1 MAEQTKLKPA
11 AVAAGEGRRL
21 HILGDGV
28 TCKLDGQA
36 TGGAFAVF
44 DVVVPPG
51 GGPPP
56 HIHHREDET
65 FLVVEGEIEFWVDGR
80 TFMAKAGT
88 WVFGPRGVPHR
99 FHNHGSH
106 EARMVIL
113 VTPAGIERFFEELS
127 REVPT
132 MPPDVAKVVAV
143 CAKHGIEILA
153 PEN

>member
-1 MAEQTKLKPA
+1 MGGTMKPV

-21 HILGDGV
+21 HILGDNV

-44 DVVVPPG
+44 EVIVPPD

-65 FLVVEGEIEFWVDGR
+65 IFIVEGEIEFWVDGR
-80 TFMAKAGT
+80 TFAAKAGT
-88 WVFGPRGVPHR
+88 WVFAPRGVPHR
-99 FHNHGSH
+99 FHNRGIH
-106 EARMVIL
+106 EAKMMIMA
-113 VTPAGIERFFEELS
+113 TPAGLERFFEEMS

-132 MPPDVAKVVAV
+132 MPPDMEKVIAL
-143 CAKHGIEILA
+143 CAKQGIEILPPKA
-153 PEN
+153 